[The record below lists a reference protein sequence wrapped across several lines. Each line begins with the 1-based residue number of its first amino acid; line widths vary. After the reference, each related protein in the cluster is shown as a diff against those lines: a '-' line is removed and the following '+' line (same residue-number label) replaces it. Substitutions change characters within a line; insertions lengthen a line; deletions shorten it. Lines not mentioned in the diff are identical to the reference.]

1 MPNPNTAE
9 VNVIAPLSIDQGQI
23 EHGDSGSLCGTVI
36 AVQANYYWVQ
46 FEPSTL
52 PTAVLTAAGGDDVLL
67 LCTRRSRLKKIGQQV
82 MVGDRV
88 QVEEADWAGG
98 RGAIGQVL
106 PRHSELDRPPMAN
119 ADQILLVFALAEPA
133 LEPVQLSRFLVK
145 AESTEIGVCL
155 CLNKCDL
162 ASPAD
167 QQHWGDRLSQ
177 WGYTPILL
185 SVYQTVGLDVIYQHL
200 SGKTTVVSGPSGVG
214 KSSLLNALIPAVDL
228 RVGAVSGKL
237 LRGRHTTRHVELFKL
252 PTGGLLADSP
262 GFNQP
267 DLDCTPTTLIHC
279 FPEARQRLEGDACQF
294 SNCLHRDEPGCVVR
308 GGWERYEHYRIFLEE
323 AIARQSSFERSR
335 DAETTT
341 KQKSGNDGQ
350 ISTEPKLEAR
360 KYRRPSRRTEKQLLL
375 GLYLEEG
382 EKDEG

>member
-1 MPNPNTAE
+1 
-9 VNVIAPLSIDQGQI
+9 
-23 EHGDSGSLCGTVI
+23 
-36 AVQANYYWVQ
+36 
-46 FEPSTL
+46 
-52 PTAVLTAAGGDDVLL
+52 
-67 LCTRRSRLKKIGQQV
+67 
-82 MVGDRV
+82 
-88 QVEEADWAGG
+88 
-98 RGAIGQVL
+98 
-106 PRHSELDRPPMAN
+106 
-119 ADQILLVFALAEPA
+119 
-133 LEPVQLSRFLVK
+133 
-145 AESTEIGVCL
+145 
-155 CLNKCDL
+155 
-162 ASPAD
+162 
-167 QQHWGDRLSQ
+167 
-177 WGYTPILL
+177 
-185 SVYQTVGLDVIYQHL
+185 
-200 SGKTTVVSGPSGVG
+200 
-214 KSSLLNALIPAVDL
+214 
-228 RVGAVSGKL
+228 VGAVSGKL